1 MALVVPCRSD
11 ASGCKKSWDNR
22 KLIYVV
28 KQSRHAY
35 LLVISSLSKSF
46 VKRSD
51 RSIDGGVSLENLSA
65 LKFFLKRKTLKRLLQ
80 HVIFFKW
87 KPSEIKELPLYRYWT
102 SGMPHFGSPPQLE
115 LAWSCCTKLG
125 QSACHAED
133 LPEAV
138 LRGVYAH
145 VSRTLALANFL
156 WKYRRFAQQS
166 WYTTWR
172 WHLCDVVHAHN
183 AVSYTHLRAHET
195 R

>member
-11 ASGCKKSWDNR
+11 ASGCKESWDNR

-51 RSIDGGVSLENLSA
+51 RSIDGGVSLENSSA
-65 LKFFLKRKTLKRLLQ
+65 LKFFLKRKS
-80 HVIFFKW
+80 W
-87 KPSEIKELPLYRYWT
+87 KSSQNSARHFLNENPVKPKNGLFITFWWYWT

-125 QSACHAED
+125 QSACHAEG
-133 LPEAV
+133 LPEVV

-145 VSRTLALANFL
+145 VSRTLALANS
-156 WKYRRFAQQS
+156 WWRYRRFAVAAS
-166 WYTTWR
+166 LGR
-172 WHLCDVVHAHN
+172 
-183 AVSYTHLRAHET
+183 S
-195 R
+195 